1 MDIQT
6 IYQLFLTIFLGALI
20 GLEREYKR
28 KEAGLQ
34 TYSLVSLGACLFTMI
49 SFELANL
56 FLTKPGV
63 TFDPSRVIQAI
74 AVGIG
79 FIGAGAIL
87 RQSPR
92 IIGLTTATGLWVAA
106 AVGVA
111 VGAKLFAL
119 AVFATLLSLLVLSGF
134 GLLEDKFFRKEE

>member
-1 MDIQT
+1 MELQT
-6 IYQLFLTIFLGALI
+6 IYQLFLAVFLGALI
-20 GLEREYKR
+20 GLEREYKG

-34 TYSLVSLGACLFTMI
+34 TYSLVSLGACVFTMI

-56 FLTKPGV
+56 FLGEANM
-63 TFDPSRVIQAI
+63 TFDPSRVIQAVAI
-74 AVGIG
+74 GIG

-92 IIGLTTATGLWVAA
+92 IIGLTTAAGLWVAA
-106 AVGVA
+106 AAGIA
-111 VGAKLFAL
+111 VGTGLYGL
-119 AVFATLLSLLVLSGF
+119 AVLTALLSLLVFSGF